1 MNSLLPPACFTPVW
15 LRWKACAPREIS
27 TIPFVV
33 VPRCLF
39 AIDRKGK
46 FLLPSFSPPLETRE
60 GTTWR
65 LWSDHDPIYPFR
77 STFSYPFS
85 KTFPVQMKTISRCKE
100 NRRGTRLIKKIV
112 IALFVYFERGAWN
125 LNTLRNEFF
134 HSIRVIKVVKSIRLR
149 RNEAKLGERGN

>member
-1 MNSLLPPACFTPVW
+1 MNSLLPPTCFTPVW
-15 LRWKACAPREIS
+15 LRWKAYAPHEIS
-27 TIPFVV
+27 TIPFELCRVAYS
-33 VPRCLF
+33 LST
-39 AIDRKGK
+39 GK
-46 FLLPSFSPPLETRE
+46 ESFFSSVLAFVETRE
-60 GTTWR
+60 TWR

-85 KTFPVQMKTISRCKE
+85 KTFPVQMKTISRYKE

-112 IALFVYFERGAWN
+112 IALFAYFERGAWT

-149 RNEAKLGERGN
+149 RNEAKLGERRD